1 MTRAA
6 RLTRVVRTMRM
17 ARALACAAG
26 AAVCAGLLAAWLAPD
41 NVLALW
47 TLVAF
52 CR

>member
-1 MTRAA
+1 MG
-6 RLTRVVRTMRM
+6 LG
-17 ARALACAAG
+17 ALAALLHWPIDDRSLAG
-26 AAVCAGLLAAWLAPD
+26 TCMALLAQWLAPD

>member
-6 RLTRVVRTMRM
+6 RTL
-17 ARALACAAG
+17 AWSAGALAAAG
-26 AAVCAGLLAAWLAPD
+26 ACEALFARWLAPD

>member
-6 RLTRVVRTMRM
+6 R
-17 ARALACAAG
+17 ALAWGAGALAAGCACAA
-26 AAVCAGLLAAWLAPD
+26 LLARWLAPD

-47 TLVAF
+47 NLAAL

>member
-6 RLTRVVRTMRM
+6 AGVAGTI
-17 ARALACAAG
+17 ALAGASAA
-26 AAVCAGLLAAWLAPD
+26 LLAAWLAPD